1 MSRADLLKE
10 HWGILSVIQCIS
22 TGSSSERMK
31 NISTPSSQVD
41 VKNAALL
48 FGRCDATVA

>member
-10 HWGILSVIQCIS
+10 HWEVFPVIQCIS
-22 TGSSSERMK
+22 TESSSESMK
-31 NISTPSSQVD
+31 NINTSSSQVD

-48 FGRCDATVA
+48 FSRCDATVV